1 MTSLNHYRSLAVTLS
16 KKISRGACRERGASF
31 WRVLL
36 CALSV
41 LCSENLGA
49 VGLFG
54 QQEPRAPGAWGVY
67 NSPNVGGRFYAA
79 VLGVSVTSNPKPS
92 RRLTR

>member
-1 MTSLNHYRSLAVTLS
+1 MAVYLLVLELLS
-16 KKISRGACRERGASF
+16 AQGPGPLSAGVHNNLL
-31 WRVLL
+31 RVLR
-36 CALSV
+36 V